1 MRPLPRLWGA
11 HAATGGGDGGSGI
24 RVFVATQLGA
34 GAHLASDE
42 VERREGLRDTAR
54 GLGVSSWV
62 RLVPPDAGECSS

>member
-1 MRPLPRLWGA
+1 
-11 HAATGGGDGGSGI
+11 
-24 RVFVATQLGA
+24 VFVAIQLGA

-62 RLVPPDAGECSS
+62 RFAPPDAGECSS